1 MDEKEPS
8 VSEPEMILEPTGI
21 TEDAIRRASGTRRSA
36 EEWIEIGKDPNTGG
50 SVSIAPVGTMP
61 PVLPEGALAG
71 ADEVMS
77 VQEQREYLEEGLKN
91 LNRVREMLHSNQAK
105 EGASLARKAVGDNV
119 QKLTDAMQDP
129 SFRQG
134 MSEMADKFSQM
145 REAADLASDR
155 MKGVGRAYSS
165 DQGLM
170 RNGPGRGAS
179 GYVKPGG
186 GAAEGPRT
194 AAQQAAKARARNA
207 AKAAR
212 AMRKK
217 NRRK

>member
-21 TEDAIRRASGTRRSA
+21 SEDAIRRASGTRRSVA
-36 EEWIEIGKDPNTGG
+36 EWEEEPTDRNDFTDMSP
-50 SVSIAPVGTMP
+50 AMP
-61 PVLPEGALAG
+61 PVLPEGMNLQ
-71 ADEVMS
+71 D
-77 VQEQREYLEEGLKN
+77 QREYLEDGLAN
-91 LNRVREMLHSNQAK
+91 LNHLRAALKSPQAVK
-105 EGASLARKAVGDNV
+105 GARLAREAVGKNV
-119 QKLTDAMQDP
+119 DKLSDSMKDP
-129 SFRQG
+129 AFRQG

-155 MKGVGRAYSS
+155 MKVVGRAYSS

-194 AAQQAAKARARNA
+194 AAQQAAKARARSA